1 MKSIL
6 LKVFLLGSMILFQS
20 LQCPP
25 QKNDTIYVLLNKNS
39 PNIEYFEQH
48 KLFEGREGFQRNY
61 HLKTGINDFPLNISF
76 VSFGMLIPDMFQHE
90 EFRKPV
96 TFLDSITY
104 YDEKYIMETKKID
117 ENLFHWQ
124 KLKDTRI
131 FVIDMGTLENDSV
144 MMYEVTVGFDGYEK

>member
-1 MKSIL
+1 MVASD
-6 LKVFLLGSMILFQS
+6 
-20 LQCPP
+20 CPKP
-25 QKNDTIYVLLNKNS
+25 SKNNLYVLLDRKS
-39 PNIEYFEQH
+39 PNIEFASKPKELDGIKENVLTYDM
-48 KLFEGREGFQRNY
+48 
-61 HLKTGINDFPLNISF
+61 KTGINDFTLDIGF
-76 VSFGMLIPDMFQHE
+76 VHFGQIIPDMYQHE
-90 EFRKPV
+90 KIRKPV

-131 FVIDMGTLENDSV
+131 FIIDIGTLENDSV